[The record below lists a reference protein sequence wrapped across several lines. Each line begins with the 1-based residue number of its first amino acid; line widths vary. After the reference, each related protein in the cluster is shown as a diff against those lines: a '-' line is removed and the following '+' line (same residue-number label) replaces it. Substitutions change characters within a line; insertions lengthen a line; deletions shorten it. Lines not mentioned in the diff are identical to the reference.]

1 MRRGLMGWDE
11 AELPRSVLTARL
23 ERLQAAMARE
33 GLDALLLYTNLVRPA
48 AVCWLTGFT
57 PYWIESLLLVPANGR
72 PMLATALSKRVADWI
87 RTTAWLDEI
96 VNTPKPGTAI
106 GQRLARCKR
115 VGVLELDA
123 LPAGLYDDMVV
134 AAPAVEFVD
143 AGAMFA
149 SVRTRIDDAE
159 LKLIE
164 KADALAVA
172 ALAQVE
178 ASATDAGALA
188 GLVEK
193 HARIAGAEEAY
204 IAIAPDLDLDRRLIQ
219 VSGPVP
225 LARRFAVRASIAY
238 KGAWVRRTKSFARDP
253 QGASAMA
260 SADAWLPQAMHA
272 LRDLLPSRGYS
283 TVAESFALLRAG
295 QHSQMTGWMA
305 ESCIASYPLEVVA
318 SLPVRGKEGP
328 APGTFLV
335 LSVELAIDD
344 VPWLGAAPMF
354 VRS

>member
-23 ERLQAAMARE
+23 ERLQAAMARD

-57 PYWIESLLLVPANGR
+57 PYWIESLLLVPANGG
-72 PMLATALSKRVADWI
+72 PVLATALSKRVADWI
-87 RTTAWLDEI
+87 KTTAWLDEI

-106 GQRLARCKR
+106 GQRLAGCKR

-123 LPAGLYDDMVV
+123 LPAGLYDDMVA
-134 AAPAVEFVD
+134 AAPAVELVD
-143 AGAMFA
+143 ASAMFA
-149 SVRTRIDDAE
+149 TVRSGIDDAE
-159 LKLIE
+159 RKLIE

-172 ALAQVE
+172 ALAQVD

-193 HARIAGAEEAY
+193 HARLAGAEEAY

-253 QGASAMA
+253 QGAKAMA
-260 SADAWLPQAMHA
+260 SADAWLAELAPWITG
-272 LRDLLPSRGYS
+272 RDILAQQIPTQL
-283 TVAESFALLRAG
+283 VMLRAG
-295 QHSQMTGWMA
+295 QNNQRGWMA
-305 ESCIASYPLEVVA
+305 ESCRGSYPLQVVD
-318 SLPVRGKEGP
+318 SSRSPGKDREL
-328 APGTFLV
+328 PGTYLV
-335 LSVELAIDD
+335 LSIDLTVDD
-344 VPWLGAAPMF
+344 VPWLGAAPFF
-354 VRS
+354 VRE

>member
-1 MRRGLMGWDE
+1 MGWDE

-23 ERLQAAMARE
+23 ERLQAAMARD

-57 PYWIESLLLVPANGR
+57 PYWIESLLLVPANGG
-72 PMLATALSKRVADWI
+72 PVLATALSKRVADWI
-87 RTTAWLDEI
+87 KTTAWLDEI

-106 GQRLARCKR
+106 GQRLAGCKR

-123 LPAGLYDDMVV
+123 LPAGLYDDMVA
-134 AAPAVEFVD
+134 AAPAVELVD
-143 AGAMFA
+143 ASAMFA
-149 SVRTRIDDAE
+149 TVRSGIDDAE
-159 LKLIE
+159 RKLIE

-172 ALAQVE
+172 ALAQVD

-193 HARIAGAEEAY
+193 HARLAGAEEAY

-253 QGASAMA
+253 QGAKAMA
-260 SADAWLPQAMHA
+260 SADAWLAELAPWITG
-272 LRDLLPSRGYS
+272 RDILAQQIPTQL
-283 TVAESFALLRAG
+283 VMLRAG
-295 QHSQMTGWMA
+295 QNNQRGWMA
-305 ESCIASYPLEVVA
+305 ESCRGSYPLQVVD
-318 SLPVRGKEGP
+318 SSRSPGKDREL
-328 APGTFLV
+328 PGTYLV
-335 LSVELAIDD
+335 LSIDLTVDD
-344 VPWLGAAPMF
+344 VPWLGAAPFF
-354 VRS
+354 VRE